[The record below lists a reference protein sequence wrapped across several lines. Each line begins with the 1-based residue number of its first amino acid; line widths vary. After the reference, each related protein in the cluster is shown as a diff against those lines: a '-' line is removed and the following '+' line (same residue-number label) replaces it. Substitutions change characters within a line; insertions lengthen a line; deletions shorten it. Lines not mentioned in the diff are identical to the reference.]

1 MKRAVGLLTVA
12 VMLCAQTV
20 TAEQMTKERETGKQ
34 SGQETQRQ
42 SGQEMQRQSGQSGQA
57 GSGNFSEEM
66 QRQSQQSLQS
76 GQQSQCQR
84 PGKSQ
89 QVASQQSTGQQSGQ
103 AGQQSASQ
111 QPAGQQPSQAGR
123 EQSQQ
128 DLGKQ
133 AQGQQAQ
140 SPQTGPEQSQQAPS
154 QQSSSGMA
162 SGSATQTLKGQFV
175 RMESEFYVI
184 KDQSGKEV
192 CIPTSTATFLDQT
205 FVPGDTIVA
214 RMSPDGTAAVIG
226 RSSEGQTASA
236 GSKSQDMNSGMK
248 EQSATDKDVAKSQPE
263 SQGQAMGSGA
273 SEQPA
278 RGDEKAGTQ
287 QNAQL
292 VKGELLKIQGEFYT
306 VKDQSGNEI
315 RLHVN
320 KETKVDGNLNVG
332 DKIEAQ
338 RTPSGHAISVKKSES
353 GTSRIQ

>member
-1 MKRAVGLLTVA
+1 MKRAVGLLTIA
-12 VMLCAQTV
+12 VMLSAQTV
-20 TAEQMTKERETGKQ
+20 TYAAEQKTQEREMGKQ

-42 SGQEMQRQSGQSGQA
+42 SGQEMQRESGQSGQA

-66 QRQSQQSLQS
+66 QRQSRQSLQS
-76 GQQSQCQR
+76 GQKSQCQR
-84 PGKSQ
+84 PGQSQ
-89 QVASQQSTGQQSGQ
+89 PI
-103 AGQQSASQ
+103 ASQ
-111 QPAGQQPSQAGR
+111 QPAGQQPGQAGR

-133 AQGQQAQ
+133 AQGQQTQ
-140 SPQTGPEQSQQAPS
+140 PPQAGQEQSRQAQS
-154 QQSSSGMA
+154 QQSSPGMVSGA
-162 SGSATQTLKGQFV
+162 ATQTLKGQFI

-192 CIPTSTATFLDQT
+192 CIPTSYGTFIDQT
-205 FVPGDTIVA
+205 FVPGDNIVA

-226 RSSEGQTASA
+226 RFAEGQTASAA

-248 EQSATDKDVAKSQPE
+248 EQSTTDKDVAKSQAE

-273 SEQPA
+273 SEQSA
-278 RGDEKAGTQ
+278 RGEEKAGTQ

-320 KETKVDGNLNVG
+320 KETKIDGNLTVG

-338 RTPSGHAISVKKSES
+338 RTPSGHALSVKKSEG
-353 GTSRIQ
+353 GTPRIQ